1 MRKNEFPAECGRRSR
16 VHSYIWRREKTNRFS
31 GQTFCGLNLVS
42 YCYLPTVLVLR
53 FQYCP
58 GTIFLLYSQSLF
70 DKDYER
76 AVIFQLGRVREDS
89 MEKRGL
95 FPLNHIVSK
104 IEKVKIRLIISFKF
118 DKVDIRT
125 KVFDIPQQ
133 EIISKDAVTIRV
145 DAVVHYKVVDPLKA
159 VNVVQNFNN
168 TTVS

>member
-1 MRKNEFPAECGRRSR
+1 
-16 VHSYIWRREKTNRFS
+16 
-31 GQTFCGLNLVS
+31 
-42 YCYLPTVLVLR
+42 
-53 FQYCP
+53 
-58 GTIFLLYSQSLF
+58 
-70 DKDYER
+70 
-76 AVIFQLGRVREDS
+76 

-118 DKVDIRT
+118 YKVDIRT